1 VRVLLVFV
9 DGVGL
14 GDADAARNAFA
25 AAPPRTMTALLDGT
39 TPMRRVAPV
48 RARNATLVAL
58 DATLGVAG
66 TPMSGTGQ
74 TALLTGHNAPA
85 EYGRHFGPWVPS
97 TLRHLLRTQSLL
109 ARARTAGFTVA
120 FANAYPEEVVRHAHD
135 VNGDDEPDSERR
147 GTGVVSRA
155 TRDAV
160 PSDAGGGRNRRA
172 TRFLSAGPPLV
183 ALGAGVLDR
192 HTREL
197 ERGDAIASEI
207 TNDGWR
213 EKLGRRSVPA
223 ITARRAGQNLARIA
237 SHHDV
242 TLFAHYT
249 TDYAGHSKRLDHA
262 VAAIQTVDEFIAGI
276 VGAIDDETLVV
287 VASDHGNIEDIT
299 TDHTLNPAIGLVI
312 GSRHAEVAGEWTS
325 VLDVTPGL
333 LAVLG

>member
-1 VRVLLVFV
+1 V

-14 GDADAARNAFA
+14 GEPDAARNAFA
-25 AAPPRTMTALLDGT
+25 AAPPRTITALLDGAALV
-39 TPMRRVAPV
+39 RRAAPV

-74 TALLTGHNAPA
+74 TALLTGINAPA

-97 TLRHLLRTQSLL
+97 TLRPVLRSESLL
-109 ARARTAGFTVA
+109 ARAQAAGFSVA
-120 FANAYPEEVVRHAHD
+120 FANAYPEEVVRHVHGL
-135 VNGDDEPDSERR
+135 NGDDVPEGERR
-147 GTGVVSRA
+147 GTGVVA
-155 TRDAV
+155 TASPDSL
-160 PSDAGGGRNRRA
+160 PSDGGGTRNRRA

-183 ALGAGVLDR
+183 ALGAGVLNR

-213 EKLGRRSVPA
+213 ERLGRRSVPV

-237 SHHDV
+237 AQHDV

-276 VGAIDDETLVV
+276 AAAIDDQTLVV
-287 VASDHGNIEDIT
+287 VTSDHGNIEDIT
-299 TDHTLNPAIGLVI
+299 TDHTLNPAIGLI
-312 GSRHAEVAGEWTS
+312 LGARHAEIAGEWTS